1 MSLLVWPGH
10 ARSGLGDRVPQ
21 RLVVIAA
28 CALAVASV
36 GCGGRTADRDLH
48 FIGRP
53 IVVGF
58 PSVAARPQGGADVV
72 EVIFHTNHRLGT
84 HTRGIVGVDG
94 VFNTAVVPEGQN
106 NKTLFGYGPDPTCY
120 RATIY
125 LFGPE
130 SDQQALFDARPGNTA
145 KVAVTD
151 PAAGPGIRADVTAH
165 GPISHETMYRLARA
179 AKCPPPL
186 RIDTDP
192 ELRVRSLGITNRAQ
206 LSCYGDD
213 ADTIRGYPRVSLCDL
228 PPRRTARL
236 PIRRGA
242 PITILGAPTRPYLR
256 VDAPH
261 SYSRHT
267 RELQPRRIKTATN
280 AWRARI
286 PARLKGN
293 PHGIEI
299 DLNLPHNSFAY
310 YHLAIRT
317 SRPCGC

>member
-1 MSLLVWPGH
+1 
-10 ARSGLGDRVPQ
+10 
-21 RLVVIAA
+21 
-28 CALAVASV
+28 
-36 GCGGRTADRDLH
+36 
-48 FIGRP
+48 
-53 IVVGF
+53 VVGF
-58 PSVAARPQGGADVV
+58 PSAPARPQGGNDVV

-84 HTRGIVGVDG
+84 STRGIVGVDG

-130 SDQQALFDARPGNTA
+130 PDQQALFDARPGHTA
-145 KVAVTD
+145 RVAVTD
-151 PAAGPGIRADVTAH
+151 PARGPGLGADVTAH
-165 GPISHETMYRLARA
+165 GPVSHDTMHRLARA
-179 AKCPPPL
+179 AKCRPPL
-186 RIDTDP
+186 SIDTHP
-192 ELRVRSLGITNRAQ
+192 ELRVRSTGITIHPQ

-213 ADTIRGYPRVSLCDL
+213 VDTIRGYPRVPVCDL

-236 PIRRGA
+236 PIRPGA

-256 VDAPH
+256 LDAPNAD
-261 SYSRHT
+261 SRHT
-267 RELQPRRIKTATN
+267 RELQPRRIKTANN

-286 PARLKGN
+286 PPKLKGH
-293 PHGIEI
+293 PRSLEI

-317 SRPCGC
+317 SGR